1 MVEENE
7 VYVSFLGRSASFI
20 SNQVTNIGFDVIKII
35 CAYQIAS
42 SFFPNKIPSLGEQ
55 LSAFE
60 SIIYFGELL
69 LISTA
74 ADLIFNASVAR
85 EETRYGTFKLDLY
98 NKTLEMCEKKLKG
111 LAAIVNNSS
120 NKT

>member
-7 VYVSFLGRSASFI
+7 VYIRSLGRSASVI
-20 SNQVTNIGFDVIKII
+20 SNYVTNIGFDAIKII

-42 SFFPNKIPSLGEQ
+42 SFFSNKIPSLGEQ
-55 LSAFE
+55 LSSFE
-60 SIIYFGELL
+60 SIIYFGGLL
-69 LISTA
+69 LVSTS

-85 EETRYGTFKLDLY
+85 EETRYGIFKRDLY
-98 NKTLEMCEKKLKG
+98 DKTLEMCEKKLKG